1 MPTVQEDFEGL
12 AVLLL
17 GSMEVR
23 WSSATLRAETRLGF
37 PTRQAES
44 LFAYLVLNRG
54 RLLSRDVVIGAL
66 WGELNEDTARKRLR
80 TALWRVRSTLSEILP
95 SDRDT
100 DDFVVVAR
108 DRIGFT
114 PSEHHWVDVE
124 QFEALARPRP
134 GTPDGA
140 DCGARLP
147 CLRRAMEL
155 YRGDLLEGEYAEW
168 CHTERTRLQAHYLD
182 AVERLMRCYATTGAW
197 SEALDCG
204 QRILSVDPLREKVHR
219 EVMALYYLAGDRP
232 RALRQFSN
240 CEQTLRDELGVDPMR
255 STRQLLEAL
264 EAEDAEWLAAV
275 ACGAPTA

>member
-23 WSSATLRAETRLGF
+23 WSSANPRAETRPRF
-37 PTRQAES
+37 PTRHAES
-44 LFAYLVLNRG
+44 LFAYLVLNRE
-54 RLLSRDVVIGAL
+54 RLLPRDVVIGAL
-66 WGELNEDTARKRLR
+66 WGELSEDTARKRLR
-80 TALWRVRSTLSEILP
+80 TALWRVRSTLSEMLP
-95 SDRDT
+95 SGRAS
-100 DDFVVVAR
+100 DDFVVVSR
-108 DRIGFT
+108 DRVGFS
-114 PSEHHWVDVE
+114 PSAPCWVDVE
-124 QFEALARPRP
+124 RFEALARPHP
-134 GTPDGA
+134 GTPQAA

-147 CLRRAMEL
+147 CLQQAVEL

-168 CHTERTRLQAHYLD
+168 CHTARARLQAQYLD

-240 CEQTLRDELGVDPMR
+240 CEQMLRDELGVDPMR

-264 EAEDAEWLAAV
+264 ETEDTEWLAAV
-275 ACGAPTA
+275 ACGAQTG

>member
-23 WSSATLRAETRLGF
+23 WSSATPRAETPPRF
-37 PTRQAES
+37 PTRHAES
-44 LFAYLVLNRG
+44 LFAYLVLNRE
-54 RLLSRDVVIGAL
+54 RLLPRDVVIGAL
-66 WGELNEDTARKRLR
+66 WGELEEDVARKRLR
-80 TALWRVRSTLSEILP
+80 TALWRVRSTLSEVLP
-95 SDRDT
+95 SNRDT
-100 DDFVVVAR
+100 DDYVVVAR

-114 PSEHHWVDVE
+114 PSAPYWVDVE
-124 QFEALARPRP
+124 RFEALAHPRP
-134 GTPDGA
+134 GTSRES

-147 CLRRAMEL
+147 CLQRAVEL

-168 CHTERTRLQAHYLD
+168 CHTARARLQAQYLD
-182 AVERLMRCYATTGAW
+182 AVERLMRCHATTGAW

-204 QRILSVDPLREKVHR
+204 QRILAIDPLREKVHR

-240 CEQTLRDELGVDPMR
+240 CQQTLRDELGVDPMR
-255 STRQLLEAL
+255 CTRQLLEAL
-264 EAEDAEWLAAV
+264 EAEDTELLAAV
-275 ACGAPTA
+275 ACGAPTG